1 MPKDP
6 LYYSIVDDQGNL
18 VQSRITLDPNH
29 TVGEQQRLVKDQ
41 LPDYTENEILTR
53 ILPVPANQDFVEYQL
68 HQLVLPD
75 SELDIQARQRRN
87 HRLQKSDWTQLT
99 DTGLTV
105 EQRTAWAIYRQT
117 LRDVPAQSDYPRNIN
132 WPVQPE

>member
-18 VQSRITLDPNH
+18 VKSRITLDPNH

-41 LPDYTENEILTR
+41 LPDYTEDQILTR

-75 SELDIQARQRRN
+75 SELDTQARLRRN
-87 HRLQKSDWTQLT
+87 GKLQKSDWTQLT
-99 DTGLTV
+99 DTSLTA
-105 EQRTAWAIYRQT
+105 EQRTAWAIYRQA
-117 LRDVPAQSDYPRNIN
+117 LRDVPAQSEYPRNIN
-132 WPVQPE
+132 WPQQPE